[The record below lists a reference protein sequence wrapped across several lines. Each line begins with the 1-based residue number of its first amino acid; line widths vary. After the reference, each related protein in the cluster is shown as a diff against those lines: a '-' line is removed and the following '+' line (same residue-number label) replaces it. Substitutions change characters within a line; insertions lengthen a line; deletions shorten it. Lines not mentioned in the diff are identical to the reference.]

1 VTADAALLQAG
12 ADALAANDLTGAS
25 RSFGQIVAG
34 NPRAHAAWNAL
45 SVIAVRSGAPD
56 VAVEHSRRALEFNR
70 RNAVYLNNLAVAY
83 GELGQLAEC
92 EAALRRALKAQPAYT
107 EGLYNLAKV
116 LFKQG
121 RLEESS
127 RCYERAH
134 AIDPNFPELR
144 RNLAITYR
152 ALGRANLGV
161 PVLRAAERANA
172 DDEQVASI
180 LAGCL
185 LDSEGADAA
194 IAYLHRVV
202 EQHPDWR
209 DAHMA
214 LALIQ
219 LALGQWRAGWR
230 EYYWRPNIPLAER
243 ARNLPDQLP
252 ERLERT
258 RVLLKHEQGLGD
270 ILFFLRF
277 APELAHRGAKLVVSC
292 PEKLVGIL
300 SAVDALSEITASP
313 EGDDGFDLRIW
324 MGDLPLLLEG
334 SGTPPPLRL
343 KIDGN
348 LTGRWAERLAQFGP
362 APYLG
367 LTWRAGTNWLAA
379 QEFGRSRALIS
390 KAIPPDSLGA
400 TVQDW
405 PGTLFSLQRAPDAAD
420 LAKAAHAANA
430 PVHDLSALNDDLPE
444 MRAVLSLI
452 HEYVCVSNTNVH
464 LAAGVGKSARVLVP
478 FPPEWRW
485 MQAGNASPW
494 FPGFPIYRERAGEGW
509 SAALDS
515 LRSDLMAQWRSQ
527 CQA

>member
-1 VTADAALLQAG
+1 MTADAALFQAG
-12 ADALAANDLTGAS
+12 AEALAANDLTGAS

-56 VAVEHSRRALEFNR
+56 VAVEHSRRALEFDR

-92 EAALRRALKAQPAYT
+92 EAALRRALKAKPAYT
-107 EGLYNLAKV
+107 EGFYNLAKV
-116 LFKQG
+116 LFKQA

-144 RNLAITYR
+144 RNLVIVYR
-152 ALGRANLGV
+152 TLGKANLAV
-161 PVLRAAERANA
+161 PLLRGAERANPA
-172 DDEQVASI
+172 DEHIPSI

-185 LDSEGADAA
+185 LESEGPDAA
-194 IAYLHRVV
+194 IAYLNRVI
-202 EQHPDWR
+202 EEHADWR
-209 DAHMA
+209 DARMA

-243 ARNLPDQLP
+243 ARNLPEQLP

-277 APELAHRGAKLVVSC
+277 APELAQRGAKLVVSC
-292 PEKLVGIL
+292 PDKLMGIL
-300 SAVDALSEITASP
+300 SAVDALSEITTSP
-313 EGDDGFDLRIW
+313 EGDGRLDLRIW

-343 KIDGN
+343 KTDGGR
-348 LTGRWAERLAQFGP
+348 TRRWAERLAQFGP

-379 QEFGRSRALIS
+379 PEFGQSRALIS
-390 KAIPPDSLGA
+390 KVIPPDSLGA
-400 TVQDW
+400 AVRDW

-430 PVHDLSALNDDLPE
+430 PVHDLSALNDDLAD
-444 MRAVLSLI
+444 MLAVLSLLDD
-452 HEYVCVSNTNVH
+452 YVTVSNTNVH
-464 LAAGVGKSARVLVP
+464 LLAGLGKTAKVLVP

-485 MQAGNASPW
+485 MHSGEASPW
-494 FPGFPIYRERAGEGW
+494 FPGFRVYRERPGQGW
-509 SAALDS
+509 SDALAALRAA
-515 LRSDLMAQWRSQ
+515 LA
-527 CQA
+527 